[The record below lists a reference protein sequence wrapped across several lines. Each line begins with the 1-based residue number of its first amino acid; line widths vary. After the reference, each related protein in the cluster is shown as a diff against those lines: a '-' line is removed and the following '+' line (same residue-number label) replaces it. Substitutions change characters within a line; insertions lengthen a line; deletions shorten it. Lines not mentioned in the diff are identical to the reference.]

1 MTMIKILEAPT
12 QNERHKFVSFPN
24 LNGSHQFNLDNYDIR
39 IYYHKLFDNRTS
51 KDKLYIDK
59 YNSLDELEEDV
70 YGNITHIDGGEWT
83 TKSFKEV
90 YNSLDKEKFL
100 IKINQAIKKYGNMIT
115 LSKSTST
122 LTSAPDSRPS
132 TEAHSNV
139 QPRNST

>member
-70 YGNITHIDGGEWT
+70 IEIEPIY
-83 TKSFKEV
+83 K
-90 YNSLDKEKFL
+90 L
-100 IKINQAIKKYGNMIT
+100 IKDN
-115 LSKSTST
+115 
-122 LTSAPDSRPS
+122 PDK
-132 TEAHSNV
+132 TKEE
-139 QPRNST
+139 TYKMLDL

>member
-70 YGNITHIDGGEWT
+70 IEIEPIY
-83 TKSFKEV
+83 K
-90 YNSLDKEKFL
+90 L
-100 IKINQAIKKYGNMIT
+100 IKDN
-115 LSKSTST
+115 
-122 LTSAPDSRPS
+122 PDK
-132 TEAHSNV
+132 TKEEIYKMLDL
-139 QPRNST
+139 